1 MGDLLPF
8 RRTVTTATDPVD
20 EPRPVDDPG
29 PAIAPPVRQASRPGS
44 PEPLWR
50 EAAGAVLRERR
61 HGLDQTLAEVADRA
75 GISVQYLSE
84 VERGRKEPSSEVL
97 AAVTGA
103 LRLTLVDLARLVLHR
118 LTPLDVTSVRPTRS
132 PGPAGRPRGPVA
144 LAA

>member
-1 MGDLLPF
+1 MGELLPF
-8 RRTVTTATDPVD
+8 RRAEPVVTGAADPT
-20 EPRPVDDPG
+20 PT
-29 PAIAPPVRQASRPGS
+29 PAPAVRTGQDRSRSRP

-50 EAAGAVLRERR
+50 EAAGEVLREQR
-61 HGLDQTLAEVADRA
+61 HRLEQTLAEVADRA

-103 LRLTLVDLARLVLHR
+103 LQLSLVDLTRLVVRR
-118 LTPLDVTSVRPTRS
+118 LTPLDLTSRTS
-132 PGPAGRPRGPVA
+132 GPVGRPAGPVA

>member
-8 RRTVTTATDPVD
+8 RRPEPAVSTPADDRAATPVLRRA
-20 EPRPVDDPG
+20 PDDDRR
-29 PAIAPPVRQASRPGS
+29 AAP

-50 EAAGAVLRERR
+50 EAAGEVLREQR
-61 HGLDQTLAEVADRA
+61 HRLEQTLAEVADRA

-103 LRLTLVDLARLVLHR
+103 LQLTLVDLTRLVLRR
-118 LTPLDVTSVRPTRS
+118 LTPLAVTSRRS
-132 PGPAGRPRGPVA
+132 GPVGHPGGPVA

>member
-1 MGDLLPF
+1 MGELLPF
-8 RRTVTTATDPVD
+8 RRPETTASERV
-20 EPRPVDDPG
+20 EGPG
-29 PAIAPPVRQASRPGS
+29 PHVVPPPREVVRHTG

-61 HGLDQTLAEVADRA
+61 HRLEQTLAEVADRA

-103 LRLTLVDLARLVLHR
+103 LRLTLVDLTRLVLRR
-118 LTPLDVTSVRPTRS
+118 LTPLDLTSTGPGRSGPPSTRPS
-132 PGPAGRPRGPVA
+132 GPVA
-144 LAA
+144 LAS

>member
-1 MGDLLPF
+1 MGELLPF
-8 RRTVTTATDPVD
+8 RRPETTASGRF
-20 EPRPVDDPG
+20 EAPG
-29 PAIAPPVRQASRPGS
+29 AGVAPPREGVRPTG

-61 HGLDQTLAEVADRA
+61 HGLEQTLADVADRA

-103 LRLTLVDLARLVLHR
+103 LHLTLVDLTRLVLRR
-118 LTPLDVTSVRPTRS
+118 LTPLDLTSTGPGRWGSPSPRPS
-132 PGPAGRPRGPVA
+132 GPVGLVA
-144 LAA
+144 

>member
-8 RRTVTTATDPVD
+8 RRPDTAASVRTDGPVPHVVPPAR
-20 EPRPVDDPG
+20 EAPRPS
-29 PAIAPPVRQASRPGS
+29 A

-50 EAAGAVLRERR
+50 EAAGAVLREQR
-61 HGLDQTLAEVADRA
+61 HGLEQTLSEVADRA

-103 LRLTLVDLARLVLHR
+103 LRLTLVDLTRLVLHR
-118 LTPLDVTSVRPTRS
+118 LTPLDLTSVRP
-132 PGPAGRPRGPVA
+132 GPSGAPTGPVA

>member
-1 MGDLLPF
+1 MGELLPF
-8 RRTVTTATDPVD
+8 RRAEPVATSRGD
-20 EPRPVDDPG
+20 EALPAPSVRRPHHDPRP
-29 PAIAPPVRQASRPGS
+29 AP

-50 EAAGAVLRERR
+50 EAAGEVLREQR
-61 HGLDQTLAEVADRA
+61 HRLEQTLAAVADRA

-103 LRLTLVDLARLVLHR
+103 LELTLVDLTRLVLRR
-118 LTPLDVTSVRPTRS
+118 LTPLDVSSRRS
-132 PGPAGRPRGPVA
+132 GPVGRPGGPVA

>member
-8 RRTVTTATDPVD
+8 RRPDLTAAGPVRVPD
-20 EPRPVDDPG
+20 GRARV
-29 PAIAPPVRQASRPGS
+29 APPTREVPRAQP

-61 HGLDQTLAEVADRA
+61 HGLDQTLAEVAGRA

-84 VERGRKEPSSEVL
+84 VERGRKEASSEVL
-97 AAVTGA
+97 AAVSGA
-103 LRLTLVDLARLVLHR
+103 LRLTLVDLTRLVLHR
-118 LTPLDVTSVRPTRS
+118 LTPLDVTSVRP
-132 PGPAGRPRGPVA
+132 GRPDAPGSRPSGPVA

>member
-1 MGDLLPF
+1 MGELLPF
-8 RRTVTTATDPVD
+8 RRAEPAATAAGDDALAAPSPV
-20 EPRPVDDPG
+20 RPVHPARQDPRG
-29 PAIAPPVRQASRPGS
+29 TP

-50 EAAGAVLRERR
+50 EAAGEVLREQR
-61 HGLDQTLAEVADRA
+61 HRLEQTLAEVADRA

-103 LRLTLVDLARLVLHR
+103 LELTLVDLTRLVLRR
-118 LTPLDVTSVRPTRS
+118 LTPLDVTSRRS
-132 PGPAGRPRGPVA
+132 GPAGRPGGPVA

>member
-1 MGDLLPF
+1 MGELLSF
-8 RRTVTTATDPVD
+8 RRADNVAT
-20 EPRPVDDPG
+20 G
-29 PAIAPPVRQASRPGS
+29 PADDAAAAASDRAPVVWPPP

-50 EAAGAVLRERR
+50 EAAGEVLREQR
-61 HGLDQTLAEVADRA
+61 HHREQTLAEVAGRA

-103 LRLTLVDLARLVLHR
+103 MQLTLVDLTRLVLRR
-118 LTPLDVTSVRPTRS
+118 LTPLDVTSHRA
-132 PGPAGRPRGPVA
+132 GPAGRPSGPVA

>member
-8 RRTVTTATDPVD
+8 RRPDITLTA
-20 EPRPVDDPG
+20 
-29 PAIAPPVRQASRPGS
+29 PAGERRAAVAPPEREAPTRRT

-61 HGLDQTLAEVADRA
+61 HGLEQTLAEVAERA

-103 LRLTLVDLARLVLHR
+103 LRLTLVDLTRLVLHR
-118 LTPLDVTSVRPTRS
+118 LTPLEVTSVRP
-132 PGPAGRPRGPVA
+132 GRPGVPSTRPSGPVA

>member
-8 RRTVTTATDPVD
+8 R
-20 EPRPVDDPG
+20 PVDDSTTGLGQGRSINAPTRAHITPQPDR
-29 PAIAPPVRQASRPGS
+29 PARPGR

-50 EAAGAVLRERR
+50 EAAGEVLREQRHRR
-61 HGLDQTLAEVADRA
+61 EQTLAEVADRA

-97 AAVTGA
+97 GAVAGA
-103 LRLTLVDLARLVLHR
+103 LDLTLVDLTQLVLR
-118 LTPLDVTSVRPTRS
+118 WLTPVDLTSRRSGPPSRPS
-132 PGPAGRPRGPVA
+132 GPVA

>member
-1 MGDLLPF
+1 MGELLPF
-8 RRTVTTATDPVD
+8 RRPETTATTRA
-20 EPRPVDDPG
+20 EGLGPRVV
-29 PAIAPPVRQASRPGS
+29 PPPREEARPSG

-61 HGLDQTLAEVADRA
+61 HGLEQTLAEVADRA

-103 LRLTLVDLARLVLHR
+103 LRLTLVDLSRLVLHR
-118 LTPLDVTSVRPTRS
+118 LTPLDLTSAGPGRAGAPASRPS
-132 PGPAGRPRGPVA
+132 SPVA
-144 LAA
+144 LAV

>member
-1 MGDLLPF
+1 MGELLPF
-8 RRTVTTATDPVD
+8 RRPGTTATKRV
-20 EPRPVDDPG
+20 EPG
-29 PAIAPPVRQASRPGS
+29 PRVVPPPREPGRPQA

-61 HGLDQTLAEVADRA
+61 HGLEQTLAEVADRA

-103 LRLTLVDLARLVLHR
+103 LRLTLVDLTRLVARR
-118 LTPLDVTSVRPTRS
+118 LTPLDLTSTGPGRPGSPSSRPT
-132 PGPAGRPRGPVA
+132 GPVA
-144 LAA
+144 LAV

>member
-8 RRTVTTATDPVD
+8 RRPETTASEARTPPSRV
-20 EPRPVDDPG
+20 
-29 PAIAPPVRQASRPGS
+29 APPSRAASRTPS
-44 PEPLWR
+44 RAPEPLWR
-50 EAAGAVLRERR
+50 EAAGAVLREQR
-61 HGLDQTLAEVADRA
+61 HVLEQTLAEVADRA

-103 LRLTLVDLARLVLHR
+103 LRLTLVDLTRLVLHR
-118 LTPLDVTSVRPTRS
+118 LTPLDLTSTARS
-132 PGPAGRPRGPVA
+132 IPGPRPSGPVA

>member
-1 MGDLLPF
+1 MGELLPF
-8 RRTVTTATDPVD
+8 RRPEATASERAEAPGARVVPPPRETGRPTD
-20 EPRPVDDPG
+20 
-29 PAIAPPVRQASRPGS
+29 

-61 HGLDQTLAEVADRA
+61 HGLEQTLAEVADRA

-103 LRLTLVDLARLVLHR
+103 LRLTLVDLTRLVLRR
-118 LTPLDVTSVRPTRS
+118 LTPLHLTSTGPGRSGSPSSRPT
-132 PGPAGRPRGPVA
+132 GPVA

>member
-1 MGDLLPF
+1 MGELLPF
-8 RRTVTTATDPVD
+8 RRPDDVTASGRGDRV
-20 EPRPVDDPG
+20 
-29 PAIAPPVRQASRPGS
+29 PAAPPRARVDRSAP

-50 EAAGAVLRERR
+50 EAAGEVLREQRHRR
-61 HGLDQTLAEVADRA
+61 EQTLAEVAGRA

-103 LRLTLVDLARLVLHR
+103 LQLTLVDLTRLVLRR
-118 LTPLDVTSVRPTRS
+118 LAPLDLTSRPS
-132 PGPAGRPRGPVA
+132 GPVGRPGGPVA

>member
-1 MGDLLPF
+1 MGELLPF
-8 RRTVTTATDPVD
+8 RRVEDASAAGSADGLPARPADRQPTGT
-20 EPRPVDDPG
+20 PRPQRPR
-29 PAIAPPVRQASRPGS
+29 PAPVQ

-50 EAAGAVLRERR
+50 EAAGAVLREQRLHR
-61 HGLDQTLAEVADRA
+61 AQTLAQVADRA

-103 LRLTLVDLARLVLHR
+103 LRLSLLDLTRLVVDR
-118 LTPLDVTSVRPTRS
+118 LTPLDLTSRH
-132 PGPAGRPRGPVA
+132 PGPVDRPRGPVA

>member
-8 RRTVTTATDPVD
+8 HR
-20 EPRPVDDPG
+20 
-29 PAIAPPVRQASRPGS
+29 

-61 HGLDQTLAEVADRA
+61 HGLEQTLAQVARRA
-75 GISVQYLSE
+75 GVSVQYLSE

-103 LRLTLVDLARLVLHR
+103 LQLTLVDLTRLVLHR
-118 LTPLDVTSVRPTRS
+118 LTPLDVTSVRPSRPS
-132 PGPAGRPRGPVA
+132 PPVRRPGGPVA